1 VLLEVLRSH
10 PALSA
15 YGARLRASRL
25 RTHDRMRRPNPEL
38 ELDVGG
44 SGPFDELVG
53 GVEAVLPL
61 RRAGEAAA
69 VRDAGAAGIAVIDAE
84 CRNAAAG
91 LLAAAAASWA
101 DLLAA
106 ADRAELADEELEVAR
121 GFLEHARRRAEMAM
135 AGDLPVLQS
144 EILVQRA
151 VARGE
156 AADADAGAARARLA
170 ALLGLPADAPAPEP
184 DSTAALRRAVW
195 ELLASLPADP
205 GDRARG
211 GAAAEPAAAPC
222 GAGREPPG
230 GDDGGA
236 AATGIAGGGAP
247 AGGADPR
254 REPPALAAARARLE
268 LARRETEVVRA
279 SRRLAPRVGV
289 RAERDTG
296 GELELFGI
304 AGVAVPLFSRGAE
317 AVAAA
322 EAEALAARFELV
334 RDSLSLTG
342 ELAAALAE
350 HRRAAAA
357 LERLEEGILPM
368 AAELEASARANAE
381 RGAAGF
387 VLWLE
392 ARRSYLELRDG
403 AVDLRSRMAAS
414 ALAIRRATADFD
426 VLLAPPA
433 AGPPEPAVA
442 GPEPGRP

>member
-1 VLLEVLRSH
+1 
-10 PALSA
+10 
-15 YGARLRASRL
+15 
-25 RTHDRMRRPNPEL
+25 
-38 ELDVGG
+38 
-44 SGPFDELVG
+44 
-53 GVEAVLPL
+53 
-61 RRAGEAAA
+61 
-69 VRDAGAAGIAVIDAE
+69 
-84 CRNAAAG
+84 
-91 LLAAAAASWA
+91 
-101 DLLAA
+101 
-106 ADRAELADEELEVAR
+106 
-121 GFLEHARRRAEMAM
+121 MAM

-151 VARGE
+151 LARSE
-156 AADADAGAARARLA
+156 AAEADAGAARARLA
-170 ALLGLPADAPAPEP
+170 ALLGLPADAPPPEP
-184 DSTAALRRAVW
+184 DSTAALRREDW

-205 GDRARG
+205 GDAPGG
-211 GAAAEPAAAPC
+211 GAAAERPDAPC
-222 GAGREPPG
+222 GTGGEPAAG
-230 GDDGGA
+230 GDGGE
-236 AATGIAGGGAP
+236 AATGIGGGAP
-247 AGGADPR
+247 GGDAGRP

-279 SRRLAPRVGV
+279 SRRLAPRLGV

-304 AGVAVPLFSRGAE
+304 VGVAVPLFSRGAD

-322 EAEALAARFELV
+322 EAEALAARFELA

-342 ELAAALAE
+342 ELAAAVAE

-357 LERLEEGILPM
+357 LERLEEGTLPM

-433 AGPPEPAVA
+433 AEPAAPAVS
-442 GPEPGRP
+442 GPGPGRP